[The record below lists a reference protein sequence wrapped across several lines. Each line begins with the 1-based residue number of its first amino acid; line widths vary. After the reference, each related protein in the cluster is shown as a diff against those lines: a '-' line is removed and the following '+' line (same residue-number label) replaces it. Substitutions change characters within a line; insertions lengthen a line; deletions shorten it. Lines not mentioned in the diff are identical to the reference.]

1 MSLAKAD
8 PGGGWRRERL
18 RSNWSRNSAAHAS
31 KKMQKIKITK
41 KRIPQGDFII
51 TGLDAG
57 HADVAA
63 NKQFHN
69 DSAIKLQNL
78 DEEPSLLNKAAKMGQ
93 LGLA

>member
-1 MSLAKAD
+1 MFPPNETGL
-8 PGGGWRRERL
+8 
-18 RSNWSRNSAAHAS
+18 
-31 KKMQKIKITK
+31 
-41 KRIPQGDFII
+41 

>member
-1 MSLAKAD
+1 MFPPNETGL
-8 PGGGWRRERL
+8 
-18 RSNWSRNSAAHAS
+18 
-31 KKMQKIKITK
+31 
-41 KRIPQGDFII
+41 

-78 DEEPSLLNKAAKMGQ
+78 DEEPSLLNKAAINGTIRF
-93 LGLA
+93 GLVQRLPLHIAIGLLLTGDDGSWL